1 MAKIIKPNIG
11 DRIEVHEPVFNRVK
25 TGVVVELFEDEI
37 HFKVLCSNEDGK
49 LIYPNNYIHWCRYTQ
64 NWKVI

>member
-25 TGVVVELFEDEI
+25 TGTVVELKDDE
-37 HFKVLCSNEDGK
+37 FDYKVLCSVEDGK
-49 LIYPNNYIHWCRYTQ
+49 HIYPNNSINWCRYTM